1 VVTIAVVGGASVL
14 LVLATG
20 GSFRQLLRLQIQS
33 IWLVVVALAIQI
45 LLAFVDIPSARFDD
59 LGFGLV
65 MASYAF
71 LLAFCFVN
79 LRISM
84 MWVIALG
91 IGLNALVIGL
101 NQGMPTRDRE
111 VSTRSG
117 RTIEEPIERTVKH
130 RPESDDD
137 LLPFLGDRIEVPEP
151 VDEMVSLG
159 DLVIALGVVL
169 LCYSGSRVRRRPVTR
184 AERMARIR
192 ERLRQ
197 REHKD
202 AHAHSAA
209 EPDAEAKAEVKSAAA
224 EAMAEVAPE
233 ATIATA
239 EPAEALDPQLEL
251 QLGVPP
257 LAPAARAEHALSHDS
272 PDDTL
277 GVELKE
283 VYARLAADESTAE
296 LPLVHDDDEPR
307 EV

>member
-1 VVTIAVVGGASVL
+1 
-14 LVLATG
+14 
-20 GSFRQLLRLQIQS
+20 
-33 IWLVVVALAIQI
+33 
-45 LLAFVDIPSARFDD
+45 
-59 LGFGLV
+59 
-65 MASYAF
+65 
-71 LLAFCFVN
+71 
-79 LRISM
+79 
-84 MWVIALG
+84 
-91 IGLNALVIGL
+91 
-101 NQGMPTRDRE
+101 
-111 VSTRSG
+111 
-117 RTIEEPIERTVKH
+117 
-130 RPESDDD
+130 
-137 LLPFLGDRIEVPEP
+137 
-151 VDEMVSLG
+151 
-159 DLVIALGVVL
+159 
-169 LCYSGSRVRRRPVTR
+169 VRRRPVTR